1 MSHGS
6 RDGWQL
12 GRRCMCACKGVA
24 PRACLWWIAATW
36 SPTIVITTVALQD
49 NFRSSPCIRTLHA
62 SPPCDGVVCARGHS
76 RVGLVEV
83 LAPAVH
89 RGPRVRLMWL

>member
-1 MSHGS
+1 MH
-6 RDGWQL
+6 
-12 GRRCMCACKGVA
+12 AH
-24 PRACLWWIAATW
+24 AT
-36 SPTIVITTVALQD
+36 V
-49 NFRSSPCIRTLHA
+49 HA
-62 SPPCDGVVCARGHS
+62 SPPCAGVIGACARGHS